1 MSKRG
6 RIMVDDE
13 MKKYY
18 FAVITIVAI
27 VAIVG
32 VVLAANGAKRDYS
45 TTSQNKDIIGKAS
58 SFIKDSSEA
67 NLRMILQNQ
76 KDEWIKYQQ
85 EHKEKVSIE
94 LQRNNYIKDMVT
106 SGEDFLPHAE
116 LTAEKERVAKDAR
129 EEVKETLIESEQ
141 RTKMSCSEGE
151 QLPLNLFFADYTID
165 TDGITIIYDGGFNA
179 EQREQ
184 MTRFLCKM
192 LFVLS
197 DVYYGP
203 FDNFDITL
211 VRDLYY
217 SGSNV
222 FIPSTMEIHT
232 DGKFWNPRLLTHEFV
247 HAFRGNRLLTSDSD
261 WNYDPTLS
269 GFEEGFGEG
278 IAYLAMNEYIKKFK
292 PLPSDPDVPGDVF
305 YMSLNE
311 WNYDFLND
319 HSMENVNFWSD
330 RGGTYKSYQRYL
342 MSAAAIMRL
351 EVAIPNFSRRF
362 NEIYYGN
369 IRENPLYKP
378 SRENIIKI
386 IEELTNSIDGIS
398 PRQWIDKQKIF
409 ASKFKPGKT
418 DWFGDW
424 YLTPVMAGTQE
435 PWDLTLYLHFVENF
449 PNGNNWAYYTDC
461 GNGRSDYVFHRLN
474 ATKGL
479 IVLSSTKS
487 IIKKYNI
494 FMKEFESWFEFPSAK
509 GCTEAYGFN
518 TDVIWFKSDQT
529 SPPPIQSEDLIG
541 GPVIID
547 LSDLHL
553 PYGIYKMSSEWQNPH
568 FSRHPNFDLVYDK
581 FQRKVSN
588 EYYILIGL
596 NRTEY
601 ENSNIF
607 GGIKKGGDGRIRIS
621 HSETDNSIELDV
633 INGAF
638 YGNAPWVRPYSDTD
652 DYLVTIPGTL
662 TFEFKP
668 KGSKRVF
675 SEKRT
680 IIFGLGNGK
689 HHFLLN

>member
-85 EHKEKVSIE
+85 EHKEEISKE

-106 SGEDFLPHAE
+106 SGEDFTPHVE

-129 EEVKETLIESEQ
+129 DEAKKTLIESEQ

-165 TDGITIIYDGGFNA
+165 T
-179 EQREQ
+179 
-184 MTRFLCKM
+184 
-192 LFVLS
+192 
-197 DVYYGP
+197 
-203 FDNFDITL
+203 
-211 VRDLYY
+211 
-217 SGSNV
+217 
-222 FIPSTMEIHT
+222 
-232 DGKFWNPRLLTHEFV
+232 
-247 HAFRGNRLLTSDSD
+247 
-261 WNYDPTLS
+261 
-269 GFEEGFGEG
+269 
-278 IAYLAMNEYIKKFK
+278 
-292 PLPSDPDVPGDVF
+292 
-305 YMSLNE
+305 
-311 WNYDFLND
+311 
-319 HSMENVNFWSD
+319 
-330 RGGTYKSYQRYL
+330 
-342 MSAAAIMRL
+342 
-351 EVAIPNFSRRF
+351 
-362 NEIYYGN
+362 
-369 IRENPLYKP
+369 
-378 SRENIIKI
+378 
-386 IEELTNSIDGIS
+386 
-398 PRQWIDKQKIF
+398 
-409 ASKFKPGKT
+409 
-418 DWFGDW
+418 
-424 YLTPVMAGTQE
+424 
-435 PWDLTLYLHFVENF
+435 
-449 PNGNNWAYYTDC
+449 
-461 GNGRSDYVFHRLN
+461 
-474 ATKGL
+474 
-479 IVLSSTKS
+479 
-487 IIKKYNI
+487 
-494 FMKEFESWFEFPSAK
+494 
-509 GCTEAYGFN
+509 
-518 TDVIWFKSDQT
+518 
-529 SPPPIQSEDLIG
+529 
-541 GPVIID
+541 
-547 LSDLHL
+547 
-553 PYGIYKMSSEWQNPH
+553 
-568 FSRHPNFDLVYDK
+568 
-581 FQRKVSN
+581 
-588 EYYILIGL
+588 
-596 NRTEY
+596 
-601 ENSNIF
+601 
-607 GGIKKGGDGRIRIS
+607 DGRIRIS